1 LAIDVLLAEGG
12 GLASAVHELVEG
24 VDTLHILHDA
34 YRNSQHRSI
43 RVIMTLHTEGEVGSY
58 PGSALHEVD
67 SGGHEALYL
76 ALRALSAAI
85 EVLRHKSI
93 SQKK

>member
-34 YRNSQHRSI
+34 
-43 RVIMTLHTEGEVGSY
+43 EGEVGSY

-85 EVLRHKSI
+85 EVLARELSRHDR
-93 SQKK
+93 